1 MVEEMYEE
9 EMKDDPKEGGAGG
22 DAKNPNPSS
31 SGYASEGQRRHGG
44 ASGEDGGGGERK
56 PTRAQLLVHDAGS
69 LASVVGV
76 GSSRDQQSLSFGMMD
91 HLDFDAYNDGDQVAA
106 ARGQGLGG
114 GGGTGVTLTLGL
126 QQQHGD
132 VPHAGVNVAFAAP
145 AAAHEFLFM
154 AGGEQQQMVA
164 GDGTHGHH
172 GQFGAGM
179 EGDAA
184 SHYHRSL
191 SATGFQLL
199 HDLAG

>member
-1 MVEEMYEE
+1 MVEEMYAE
-9 EMKDDPKEGGAGG
+9 EMKDPQDGAGG
-22 DAKNPNPSS
+22 NVKNPNPSS
-31 SGYASEGQRRHGG
+31 NSYASEGQEHGG
-44 ASGEDGGGGERK
+44 ASGEDGGGERK

-76 GSSRDQQSLSFGMMD
+76 GSRDQQNISFGMMD
-91 HLDFDAYNDGDQVAA
+91 HLDFDAYNDDGHAA
-106 ARGQGLGG
+106 APRGHGLGG
-114 GGGTGVTLTLGL
+114 AGTGVSLTLGL
-126 QQQHGD
+126 QQQHADDPQG
-132 VPHAGVNVAFAAP
+132 GVNVAFAAAP
-145 AAAHEFLFM
+145 SAAHEFLFM
-154 AGGEQQQMVA
+154 AGGEHQMVA
-164 GDGTHGHH
+164 GGGVHGHH